1 MRYSIPMSSRRPW
14 LAAAAAVIVVMA
26 CGGTTPSS
34 PAAPTRSAEP
44 APSAAACQPPA
55 AEATAPGWWRDRVF
69 YEVFVRSFA
78 DSDGDGIGDLR
89 GLTAHLDDLNDGDPA
104 TSGDLGVT
112 GLWLMPIA
120 ESPSYH
126 GYDVVD
132 YRAVERDYGTIDDL
146 RALLAA
152 AHERGIA
159 VILDFVINHTSREH
173 PWFQDSRTP
182 GSAHA
187 DWYLW
192 ADERPAVAR
201 SDGSRVW
208 HPDGDRSYYGYFWE
222 GMPDLNLADPAV
234 TSELDAIADWW
245 LDLGV
250 DGFRIDAARHLF
262 EDGTTLENVPTTFAW
277 LEGFTG
283 RIKAAHPDAL
293 VLGEV
298 WDASSM
304 SAKYV
309 REGAVDLTFDF
320 GLASA
325 MLTSIRGG
333 AGGSARAALREV
345 ADLYAPG
352 GLATFLTNHD
362 QQRVM
367 TEIGGNRDAAKLAAT
382 LLLTGGG
389 TPFVYYGEEIGMTG
403 AKPDERIRTPMR
415 WDGTGAGA
423 GFTTGTPWEALSE
436 DPPGTDVATER
447 EDSDSL
453 WSTYR
458 DLIALRNAEP
468 ALRAGTLVPV
478 KATDDALVAYVRAA
492 PDPAEGAVLVIAN
505 MSDAAVPSFA
515 VSLGEGPLCGVSE
528 AEVLRGPALVSPPT
542 ITATGGFDDYAPL
555 TAGLGPRETL
565 IVGLRR

>member
-1 MRYSIPMSSRRPW
+1 MSSRRPW
-14 LAAAAAVIVVMA
+14 LAAAAAVVVVMA

-34 PAAPTRSAEP
+34 PAAPAGSAEP
-44 APSAAACQPPA
+44 GPSTAACQPPA
-55 AEATAPGWWRDRVF
+55 AEATAAAWWRDRVF

-104 TSGDLGVT
+104 TTGDLGIT

-126 GYDVVD
+126 GYDIVD
-132 YRAVERDYGTIDDL
+132 YEAVEQDYGTIEDL
-146 RALLAA
+146 KALLDA
-152 AHERGIA
+152 AHDRGIA

-173 PWFQDSRTP
+173 AWFQDSRTP
-182 GSAHA
+182 GSSHA

-192 ADERPAVAR
+192 ANERPTVAR

-208 HPDGDRSYYGYFWE
+208 HPDGDRYYYGYFSE
-222 GMPDLNLADPAV
+222 GMPDLDLSNPAV
-234 TSELDAIADWW
+234 TAELDAIADRW

-262 EDGTTLENVPTTFAW
+262 EDGKTLENVPATFDW
-277 LEGFTG
+277 LEGFKG

-304 SAKYV
+304 SARYV
-309 REGAVDLTFDF
+309 REGALDLTFDF

-325 MLTSIRGG
+325 ILTSIRGG
-333 AGGSARAALREV
+333 AGGSVRASLREV
-345 ADLYAPG
+345 ADLYASG

-367 TEIGGNRDAAKLAAT
+367 TEVAGEVGAAKLAAT

-415 WDGTGAGA
+415 WDGTRSAA
-423 GFTTGTPWEALSE
+423 GFTTATPWEALSD

-478 KATDDALVAYVRAA
+478 RTSDDGLIAYLRAA
-492 PDPAEGAVLVIAN
+492 PDPADGAVLIVAN
-505 MSDAAVPSFA
+505 VADTAVPSFT
-515 VSLGEGPLCGVSE
+515 VGLDEGPLCGIVQ
-528 AEVLRGPALVSPPT
+528 AEPLRGPALVSPPA
-542 ITATGGFDDYAPL
+542 IGASGGFDDYAPL
-555 TAGLGPRETL
+555 AGGLGPRETL
-565 IVGLRR
+565 IVRLRR

>member
-14 LAAAAAVIVVMA
+14 LAVVAVVVVVA
-26 CGGTTPSS
+26 CGGATPAS
-34 PAAPTRSAEP
+34 PAASTGSAEP
-44 APSAAACQPPA
+44 APSTAACQPPA

-78 DSDGDGIGDLR
+78 DSGGDGIGDLR

-104 TSGDLGVT
+104 TSDDLGIT

-146 RALLAA
+146 KALLAA

-159 VILDFVINHTSREH
+159 VILDLVINHTSRGH

-182 GSAHA
+182 GSSHA
-187 DWYLW
+187 DWYRW
-192 ADERPAVAR
+192 EDERPAVAR

-208 HPDGDRSYYGYFWE
+208 HPDGDRFYYGYFWE
-222 GMPDLNLADPAV
+222 GMPDLNLASPAV
-234 TSELDAIADWW
+234 TAELDAVADWW

-262 EDGTTLENVPTTFAW
+262 EDGATLENVPATFDW
-277 LEGFTG
+277 LEGFRT
-283 RIKAAHPDAL
+283 RVKEEHPDAL

-304 SAKYV
+304 SARYV
-309 REGAVDLTFDF
+309 QQGAVDLTFDF

-325 MLTSIRGG
+325 LLTSVRSG
-333 AGGSARAALREV
+333 AGGSARSALREV
-345 ADLYAPG
+345 ADLYAAG

-367 TEIGGNRDAAKLAAT
+367 TEFGGDVGAAKLAAS

-389 TPFVYYGEEIGMTG
+389 TPFVYYGEEIGLTG
-403 AKPDERIRTPMR
+403 AKPDERIRTPMA
-415 WDGTGAGA
+415 WDASGSAA
-423 GFTTGTPWEALSE
+423 GFTAGTPWEALSD

-447 EDSDSL
+447 TDSDSL

-478 KATDDALVAYVRAA
+478 RTTDDALVAYLRAA
-492 PDPAEGAVLVIAN
+492 PDPADGAVLVVAN
-505 MSDAAVPSFA
+505 VADST
-515 VSLGEGPLCGVSE
+515 VSSVTLSLAEGPLCGISQ
-528 AEVLRGPALVSPPT
+528 AQVLSGEGPVSPPAV
-542 ITATGGFDDYAPL
+542 TATGGFDDYQPL
-555 TAGLGPRETL
+555 GDGLGPRETA